1 MARMSLDTAIRLSA
15 EVKGGGNIDRV
26 KKSLQDL
33 GKNSQVSAREIQTL
47 RAATFQF
54 ARANDSTIA
63 GIRSSIGAF
72 RGLQEQAKI
81 GSREFQRYGAEI
93 QKLEGKLRG
102 LDGTASQTN
111 TRIAGMAAAAGRL
124 IAAYAGIEAVR
135 FVFGNAAELES
146 QTRSLEVLTGSA
158 ERAKDIVQQLQQLG
172 AVTPFTST
180 ELIDTAKRLQ
190 AFGVETEKVVDITR
204 RLADVSG
211 ATGAELAGLAT
222 AYGQVQAKG
231 RLQGEELLQFQERG
245 VALQQILRKE
255 YGLTGVE
262 FQKALEKGQIS
273 AEAVEYALKKLTDTG
288 GKYANGAIAQ
298 SDTLRGRMSTLTDS
312 VQVLAQTIGKTLEPV
327 FKWALTQATAVVSE
341 IQRLIDEANNTGG
354 ARDREAQFARNADAF
369 VRRMGLNPFTQQGMM
384 AEMRQRNIEQ
394 QRADYE
400 LARQRARS
408 AAPAPLPG
416 APSMTAPPPLGG
428 SAGADPSTTGSGTSG
443 RAAAAEVKKTVQ
455 ELLGLTPAEFTAA
468 VNTAIG
474 EYGGLD
480 PRGRTDVFANILARS
495 RSPQYPSNLVDVV
508 MQPGQYAPNF
518 GRSRAQVTNPNL
530 YGRARFE
537 QVKAEL
543 MDAQMLA
550 QSIQDVDSRLY
561 FKGISQ
567 QRNMVRGVDFL
578 RAPDQNFFHGPG
590 RSDPGRN
597 PQITAQLL
605 SQLGDTGAVTGY
617 LDRQTQAAEQ
627 FRQERDAAQKQYE
640 AFNEQQ
646 AKTAVQLLNEKN
658 LLAATTDEQRRR
670 LELDIEIDNIAEQ
683 HNEKLRDLKAI
694 EDEVTRLRGVGDFAA
709 IRAGLEREKQERTA
723 LAQAKA
729 EQDINDLMVE
739 RIRMM
744 QQLTAQAAEPAA
756 FQTQGMR
763 IEAQIATL
771 KDDLAEMTSIA
782 TVAGRSAEAI
792 GGAFGNAFR
801 DLISGAASARQV
813 LAGFFEDVAQGF
825 AQMAAEIIAKQ
836 MAMIALQT
844 VLRAL
849 GAVAGGG
856 TTFAAGGQGGISP
869 ALGFDPGGFAAG
881 GTGVPFFPR
890 ALGGP
895 VSPGRPFPVGEN
907 GPELFVP
914 YQAGSIIPA
923 EATEAL
929 QAINSASLRGL
940 QVPFQGSSSSSSTT
954 LREVPFQ
961 RGMEGLAVPFQRGGD
976 AGGGMGG
983 GASGEGLVRFETVRI
998 GELDFVTRDEA
1009 QRIGRESANQG
1020 AALALKRYRNN
1031 PTDRRGAGLP

>member
-1 MARMSLDTAIRLSA
+1 M
-15 EVKGGGNIDRV
+15 
-26 KKSLQDL
+26 
-33 GKNSQVSAREIQTL
+33 
-47 RAATFQF
+47 
-54 ARANDSTIA
+54 
-63 GIRSSIGAF
+63 IGAALKPLVD
-72 RGLQEQAKI
+72 GLNLALGAAAKLPGPI
-81 GSREFQRYGAEI
+81 RALGA
-93 QKLEGKLRG
+93 G
-102 LDGTASQTN
+102 
-111 TRIAGMAAAAGRL
+111 AAAAGITVL
-124 IAAYAGIEAVR
+124 GLAVAINAVNASLVLFGGASGVKAAIAGLLSFQGVAALATKAAVAL
-135 FVFGNAAELES
+135 NLA
-146 QTRSLEVLTGSA
+146 VLGPWA
-158 ERAKDIVQQLQQLG
+158 LVA
-172 AVTPFTST
+172 
-180 ELIDTAKRLQ
+180 
-190 AFGVETEKVVDITR
+190 
-204 RLADVSG
+204 
-211 ATGAELAGLAT
+211 AGLAAAT
-222 AYGQVQAKG
+222 AAAYKFNQPFKEFVDTIPQRFNAFWRSIRSDAEVASGRMRVAFDAAAKFIASG
-231 RLQGEELLQFQERG
+231 IRQMAADQRELQGESRRTAQVLSDSMKWAADSMGVNFSSAFDFIQERWKG
-245 VALQQILRKE
+245 VVANMINFSTPLLTILKGIGIDVGAAAMQAMTTDQQRLVAAGSQTMYTSIGPNGE
-255 YGLTGVE
+255 TIVYDATTGRP
-262 FQKALEKGQIS
+262 IS
-273 AEAVEYALKKLTDTG
+273 NPAPFVPRPATVP
-288 GKYANGAIAQ
+288 GAT
-298 SDTLRGRMSTLTDS
+298 S
-312 VQVLAQTIGKTLEPV
+312 
-327 FKWALTQATAVVSE
+327 ATA
-341 IQRLIDEANNTGG
+341 L
-354 ARDREAQFARNADAF
+354 
-369 VRRMGLNPFTQQGMM
+369 
-384 AEMRQRNIEQ
+384 
-394 QRADYE
+394 
-400 LARQRARS
+400 
-408 AAPAPLPG
+408 PAPG
-416 APSMTAPPPLGG
+416 
-428 SAGADPSTTGSGTSG
+428 TTGSGTSG
-443 RAAAAEVKKTVQ
+443 RGRAAEVKKTVQ

-508 MQPGQYAPNF
+508 TQPGQYAPNF

-530 YGRARFE
+530 YGRAQFE
-537 QVKAEL
+537 KVKAEL

-627 FRQERDAAQKQYE
+627 FREQQRRLIDQITEGNQSLQER
-640 AFNEQQ
+640 
-646 AKTAVQLLNEKN
+646 T
-658 LLAATTDEQRRR
+658 R
-670 LELDIEIDNIAEQ
+670 EIDRQAELARAISDTERRTLEYYFQ
-683 HNEKLRDLKAI
+683 QEDIQEKFDKLRDEALEQHKEAQKLGV
-694 EDEVTRLRGVGDFAA
+694 EFNLQDKLRLIG
-709 IRAGLEREKQERTA
+709 EQEKRELQLAEYSTA
-723 LAQAKA
+723 KELLDLRYAENDVLA
-729 EQDINDLMVE
+729 D

-744 QQLTAQAAEPAA
+744 QQLTAQAAEAPA

-813 LAGFFEDVAQGF
+813 LAGFFQDVAQGF

-844 VLRAL
+844 ILKAL

-856 TTFAAGGQGGISP
+856 STFAAGGQGGISP

-881 GTGVPFFPR
+881 DTGIPFFGR
-890 ALGGP
+890 ALGGG
-895 VSPGRPFPVGEN
+895 VSAGRPYPVGEN

-914 YQAGSIIPA
+914 YQAGTIIPA

-929 QAINSASLRGL
+929 QAINNASMRGL
-940 QVPFQGSSSSSSTT
+940 QVPFQGGSSSSSTTSRSSSSSSTT

-983 GASGEGLVRFETVRI
+983 GAGSIDVKFETVRI
-998 GELDFVTRDEA
+998 GELDFVTKDEA
-1009 QRIGRESANQG
+1009 QRIGRESAKQG
-1020 AALALKRYRNN
+1020 AALAQKRITNN
-1031 PTDRRGAGLP
+1031 PTARRQAGLP